1 MSGFLLDTN
10 VLSEFNRRG
19 EPDPL
24 VKQWLEAADTDS
36 LYASVLT
43 FGEIRLGVELL
54 APGKRRT
61 QLEQWLDRDLPEWFE
76 GRILPVDQAI
86 ADRWGLVRAQAQ
98 LKGRPVSVVDALLA
112 ATALQYDLTIV
123 SRNVSDFSVVGL
135 AVLNPWDVRTL
146 DPDVKLVALAVAS

>member
-19 EPDPL
+19 EPAPI

-54 APGKRRT
+54 PPSKRRT

-86 ADRWGLVRAQAQ
+86 ADRWGLLRAQAQ
-98 LKGRPVSVVDALLA
+98 LKGRPLSVVDAVLA
-112 ATALQYDLTIV
+112 ATALQHDLTIV

-135 AVLNPWDVRTL
+135 AVLNPWDAQT
-146 DPDVKLVALAVAS
+146 